1 MVFHP
6 RPLDPAAQPR
16 NPGGM
21 SWQHPGSDPA
31 HSWAGVTRFL
41 EGRIPPGGKVVAP
54 DALAAVLGPLS
65 PPDPAELPDWAV
77 VSLAEADALPP
88 ALLRR
93 LLAETTP
100 VFSDDAHVVFAR
112 RPTFG
117 LPNLSGAAA
126 VRSLAARPAGNPPA
140 SRGEGL
146 PAAAPPGAGRPAF
159 PPGLG
164 HPPAAPGHPPAPP
177 LGRPPLPASLPPRP
191 VPFAAPPFAPPAP
204 AEERV
209 SPVPSPFDPPP
220 FPTPGAEERVAPVP
234 PPFPAPTAA
243 EPSQPAPPPFGLPPL
258 PTPAADEHRASLPA
272 PVDAPPIEAAPAVEE
287 ADPPILPAATPPV
300 AANHSASQPRMLDS
314 AALLPPVTPTEEPPT
329 IDALPSAVESYPA
342 APPREPAPNNPPT
355 APNPPA
361 GRPARVH
368 AAPAPSPQPVPEAP
382 PSMGGPGWGGLPLR
396 IGALLGPLQGRRI
409 GAAGVHANGTAMAL
423 AAASLPPAA
432 MLFSAA
438 GDLPEAA
445 LDAALLLAEDAP
457 GAEATRI
464 ASLLRPGGLALLVA
478 ENAGSLGRRLAA
490 ALGRPVPPG
499 GSTAEALRGA
509 AHAAGLQPLRLEG
522 HSLDTWRATAD
533 AAPYGLGPMDAA
545 AALLEEAGQD
555 AGPRHAA
562 WLLLLARKP

>member
-1 MVFHP
+1 
-6 RPLDPAAQPR
+6 
-16 NPGGM
+16 M
-21 SWQHPGSDPA
+21 SWQDPGSDQA

-65 PPDPAELPDWAV
+65 PPDPADLPDWAV

-100 VFSDDAHVVFAR
+100 VFADDAHVVFAR

-117 LPNLSGAAA
+117 LPNLRGAAA
-126 VRSLAARPAGNPPA
+126 VRSLAARPADKLPA
-140 SRGEGL
+140 PKGVGL
-146 PAAAPPGAGRPAF
+146 PTATPPGAGRPAF
-159 PPGLG
+159 PPALGL
-164 HPPAAPGHPPAPP
+164 PPAAPGHPPGLP

-191 VPFAAPPFAPPAP
+191 VPFAPSAP
-204 AEERV
+204 AEERFAPEPPPFPAPGV
-209 SPVPSPFDPPP
+209 EERFETIPPPFDPPP
-220 FPTPGAEERVAPVP
+220 FPAPSAEERFVPVP
-234 PPFPAPTAA
+234 PPFPAPTT
-243 EPSQPAPPPFGLPPL
+243 EERSQPEPPPFELPPL
-258 PTPAADEHRASLPA
+258 PSPVAEEHPASVPVPLDAPHLAAPPAAVEAAALSAPPPVLPTAAAPAEADRSAPHPLALEPAALPHPVTAAKKPPAIEPPPA
-272 PVDAPPIEAAPAVEE
+272 PTGAEPAAPAVEPVP
-287 ADPPILPAATPPV
+287 APNDPPPAPTPP
-300 AANHSASQPRMLDS
+300 AG
-314 AALLPPVTPTEEPPT
+314 PPAR
-329 IDALPSAVESYPA
+329 IPA
-342 APPREPAPNNPPT
+342 APASP
-355 APNPPA
+355 
-361 GRPARVH
+361 
-368 AAPAPSPQPVPEAP
+368 PQPALNAP
-382 PSMGGPGWGGLPLR
+382 PSKGGPGWGGLPLR
-396 IGALLGPLQGRRI
+396 VGALLGPLHGRRV
-409 GAAGVHANGTAMAL
+409 GAAGAHANGTAMAL

-457 GAEATRI
+457 GAEAARI
-464 ASLLRPGGLALLVA
+464 ARLLRPGGLALLVA

-522 HSLDTWRATAD
+522 HLLDAWRATAD
-533 AAPYGLGPMDAA
+533 APPYGLGPMDAA